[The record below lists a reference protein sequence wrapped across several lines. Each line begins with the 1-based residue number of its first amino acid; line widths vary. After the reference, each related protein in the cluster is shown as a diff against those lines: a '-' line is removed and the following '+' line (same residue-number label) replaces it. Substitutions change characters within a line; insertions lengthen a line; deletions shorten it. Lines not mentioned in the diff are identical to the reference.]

1 MVFQGKKID
10 EEREGKMKWERM
22 SEERERERERERWK
36 GKKRKKVKK
45 IMDILVYS
53 FELLGI

>member
-1 MVFQGKKID
+1 MRG
-10 EEREGKMKWERM
+10 ERM
-22 SEERERERERERWK
+22 SEKRERERERERWK

-45 IMDILVYS
+45 ILDILVYS

>member
-1 MVFQGKKID
+1 MRG
-10 EEREGKMKWERM
+10 ERK
-22 SEERERERERERWK
+22 SEERERERWK

-45 IMDILVYS
+45 ILDILVYS